1 MKKFVSVLV
10 IIAIIAA
17 AGIGGYFIAD
27 KGLLKPEEP
36 QTVDE
41 EKLYTYYLNS
51 TEAEKYYHLLEDD
64 ANPLYKYSGEKEIVF
79 EDIDNDGVSECLL
92 RVKYLQVTE
101 GEEPFDNNEEQICI
115 FDIDDENVRFVMAS
129 ELCAPYRTGEKFR
142 LIKTDSDE
150 YKIFRY
156 MREANKT
163 LQGTVYSY
171 DGKTMK
177 LEKSFFA
184 DIYPIA
190 HDTPT
195 FYTSTANDLYDY
207 NAANYANYDAAEKI
221 TEDEFYTQWNYYELD
236 AVCVYQSPEHTEP
249 N

>member
-1 MKKFVSVLV
+1 MKKLVSILV
-10 IIAIIAA
+10 ILAIVVT
-17 AGIGGYFIAD
+17 AGAGGYFVAD

-36 QTVDE
+36 QKVE
-41 EKLYTYYLNS
+41 AEKLYTYYLNS
-51 TEAEKYYHLLEDD
+51 TEAEKYYHLLEGDGGQGF
-64 ANPLYKYSGEKEIVF
+64 KYSGEKEISF

-92 RVKYLQVTE
+92 RVKYLQVAE
-101 GEEPFDNNEEQICI
+101 GEEPFDNNEEQVCI
-115 FDIDDENVRFVMAS
+115 FDIDGEDVRFVMAS

-171 DGKTMK
+171 DGETVKM
-177 LEKSFFA
+177 EKSFFA

-195 FYTSTANDLYDY
+195 FYTSNINDLYDY
-207 NAANYANYDAAEKI
+207 KAENYADYEVAEKI
-221 TEDEFYTQWNYYELD
+221 TEDEFYTQWDYYELD
-236 AVCVYQSPEHTEP
+236 AVCVYQSPERAELD
-249 N
+249 

>member
-10 IIAIIAA
+10 IIALIAA

-27 KGLLKPEEP
+27 KGLLKPEES

-101 GEEPFDNNEEQICI
+101 GEEPFDNNEEQVCI

-171 DGKTMK
+171 DDKTVKM
-177 LEKSFFA
+177 EKSFFA

-190 HDTPT
+190 HDIPT

-207 NAANYANYDAAEKI
+207 NAANYSNYDVAKKI

-236 AVCVYQSPEHTEP
+236 AVCVYQSPEYTEP
-249 N
+249 A